1 MQNTV
6 ASSTESPPT
15 PSPSAT
21 TSSPSISSGAG
32 ASDAGSLG
40 LLRRRRP
47 PWQLVAAAPL
57 PRQRQSVSPATRYA
71 QLRLRHCDGVTCP
84 ATGIHAYRVQRTGDG
99 SRTSSRTG
107 RPRRFPRMPSASARL
122 PFGWREGA
130 PPRRCATRRPSVGRE
145 GRLPLVLEP
154 GEFSLAMSFGSL
166 RAVRAMGR
174 FCDGTV
180 DRVECRRN
188 EWTKSRW
195 LTGTGLLKSS
205 TIRMGLLCRR
215 HSHVRS

>member
-32 ASDAGSLG
+32 ASYAGSLG

-84 ATGIHAYRVQRTGDG
+84 ATGIHAYRVQGTGDG

-107 RPRRFPRMPSASARL
+107 RPRRFPRIPSASARSN
-122 PFGWREGA
+122 FGWPFLGFG
-130 PPRRCATRRPSVGRE
+130 TRRI
-145 GRLPLVLEP
+145 LPCDV
-154 GEFSLAMSFGSL
+154 
-166 RAVRAMGR
+166 VR
-174 FCDGTV
+174 
-180 DRVECRRN
+180 
-188 EWTKSRW
+188 
-195 LTGTGLLKSS
+195 KSS
-205 TIRMGLLCRR
+205 CGSGDGSFLRWNDRMDQVLVIDGDWTLEVVDDPHGIALQAPLA
-215 HSHVRS
+215 RSKLKGSDATDGSKPPEKP

>member
-32 ASDAGSLG
+32 ASYAGSLG
-40 LLRRRRP
+40 LLRGRRP
-47 PWQLVAAAPL
+47 PRHLVAAAPL

-107 RPRRFPRMPSASARL
+107 RPRRFPRIPSASARSN
-122 PFGWREGA
+122 FGWREGA
-130 PPRRCATRRPSVGRE
+130 PPRRCATRRPSGGRGGFPWFWNPANSPLRCRSEVFVRFGRWVVSAMERWIGLNVG
-145 GRLPLVLEP
+145 GTNGPSP
-154 GEFSLAMSFGSL
+154 GG
-166 RAVRAMGR
+166 
-174 FCDGTV
+174 
-180 DRVECRRN
+180 
-188 EWTKSRW
+188 
-195 LTGTGLLKSS
+195 
-205 TIRMGLLCRR
+205 
-215 HSHVRS
+215 

>member
-84 ATGIHAYRVQRTGDG
+84 ATGIHAYRVQGTGDG

-107 RPRRFPRMPSASARL
+107 RPRRFPRMPSASASIPEDSVRVG
-122 PFGWREGA
+122 PFEFWVARGGSAASVCDAPSVRREGGEA
-130 PPRRCATRRPSVGRE
+130 SLGFGTRRI
-145 GRLPLVLEP
+145 LPCDV
-154 GEFSLAMSFGSL
+154 
-166 RAVRAMGR
+166 VR
-174 FCDGTV
+174 
-180 DRVECRRN
+180 
-188 EWTKSRW
+188 
-195 LTGTGLLKSS
+195 KSS
-205 TIRMGLLCRR
+205 CGSGDGSFLRWNDG
-215 HSHVRS
+215 SG